1 MPKLKHLFKPVP
13 MEGGR
18 AAMVVYVS
26 GHIDAASNATFEAV
40 LGDPL
45 RNRIRN
51 VVVDLSR
58 VEYINSTGISALIR
72 YYRDFRALGGEL
84 VLAQVP
90 REVGLSMHYLGL
102 TAVVPFC
109 KDVKTALT
117 YFRDAAREGLQ
128 DGYFEYLK
136 KKYGKDPHARLRLK
150 LPLWRRKA
158 DRPKDSS
165 VLMVTP
171 EADLFTEI
179 LRLRLFDPAGQFNI
193 VPTTRAALDRLEELK
208 PDLIV
213 LDNRVEGAEAFLE
226 EVKIHRRRGL
236 TSILKIYG
244 RREKPSAFAR
254 FKVWENDHLV
264 EPFEVMQLFRIAEA
278 ELRRV
283 PQDRKAAQRQVKF
296 QFRSTTEDL
305 VKAQGFVKGLVEQSG
320 LTGDDETAMAAAVSE
335 ALQNAVQHGNRRQA
349 EKTVTANFILTPRK
363 VTAYVEDE
371 GAGFD
376 AAAQLAKAAGA
387 GGPIDA
393 ALSGTAKPGR
403 GGLGL
408 TLMKKCVD
416 DLKFLE
422 RGRLV
427 KLEKHI
433 RG

>member
-13 MEGGR
+13 IEGGR

-26 GHIDAASNATFEAV
+26 GHIDAASNDRFEAI

-109 KDVKTALT
+109 KDVRSALA
-117 YFRDAAREGLQ
+117 YFRDAAREGVQ

-136 KKYGKDPHARLRLK
+136 RKYGKDPHARLRLK
-150 LPLWRRKA
+150 VPLWRRKA

-171 EADLFTEI
+171 EADLFAEI
-179 LRLRLFDPAGQFNI
+179 LRLRLYDPAGRFEI
-193 VPTTRAALDRLEELK
+193 VPGTRAALERLEELK

-213 LDNRVEGAEAFLE
+213 IDNRAEGAEAFLE

-244 RREKPSAFAR
+244 RGERPSSFGS
-254 FKVWENDHLV
+254 FKVWENDYLV

-296 QFRSTTEDL
+296 QFRSTTESL
-305 VKAQGFVKGLVEQSG
+305 VKAQAFVKGLMEQSG
-320 LTGDDETAMAAAVSE
+320 LTGDAETAMAAAVNE
-335 ALQNAVQHGNRRQA
+335 ALQNAFQHGNRRQA
-349 EKTVTANFILTPRK
+349 ERTVTANFILTARK

-371 GAGFD
+371 GSGFD
-376 AAAQLAKAAGA
+376 FAAALARAGA
-387 GGPIDA
+387 EGGPLDL
-393 ALSGTAKPGR
+393 ALNAEAKPGR

-416 DLKFLE
+416 TLAFLDH
-422 RGRLV
+422 GRLV
-427 KLEKHI
+427 KLEKLI
-433 RG
+433 R

>member
-1 MPKLKHLFKPVP
+1 MPKLKHLFKATPL
-13 MEGGR
+13 EGGR
-18 AAMVVYVS
+18 TVMVIYVS
-26 GHIDAASNATFEAV
+26 GHIDAASNASFEAI

-109 KDVKTALT
+109 KDTQSAMA
-117 YFRDAAREGLQ
+117 YFREAAREGLS

-136 KKYGKDPHARLRLK
+136 KKYGKDPHARLRMK
-150 LPLWRRKA
+150 VPLWRKKA

-165 VLMVTP
+165 VVMVTP
-171 EADLFTEI
+171 EADVFTEI
-179 LRLRLFDPAGQFNI
+179 LRLRLFDPAGRFTI
-193 VPTTRAALDRLEELK
+193 VPSTRAALDCLEGEK
-208 PDLIV
+208 PDLII
-213 LDNRVEGAEAFLE
+213 LDNRAEGADAFLE
-226 EVKIHRRRGL
+226 EVKINRRRGL
-236 TSILKIYG
+236 TSVLRFYG
-244 RREKPSAFAR
+244 RGEKPSAFER

-283 PQDRKAAQRQVKF
+283 RTDRQAAQHQVKI
-296 QFRSTTEDL
+296 QFRSTTETL
-305 VKAQGFVKGLVEQSG
+305 VKAQAFVKGLMEQSG
-320 LTGDDETAMAAAVSE
+320 LAGDAETAMSAAVSE
-335 ALQNAVQHGNRRQA
+335 AMQNAVQHGNRRQA
-349 EKTVTANFILTPRK
+349 DKTVTVNCILTPKK

-376 AAAQLAKAAGA
+376 TATQLAKAEGA
-387 GGPIDA
+387 APIDA
-393 ALSGTAKPGR
+393 ALGGAAGPGH

-416 DLKFLE
+416 DMKYLD
-422 RGRLV
+422 RGRIV
-427 KLEKHI
+427 KLEKYI
-433 RG
+433 K

>member
-1 MPKLKHLFKPVP
+1 MPKLKHLFKPVAI
-13 MEGGR
+13 EGGR
-18 AAMVVYVS
+18 TVMVIHVA
-26 GHIDAASNATFEAV
+26 GHIDAASNAAFEAI

-58 VEYINSTGISALIR
+58 VEYVNSTGISALIR

-109 KDVKTALT
+109 KDTREAVA
-117 YFRDAAREGLQ
+117 YFRDAARTGLS
-128 DGYFEYLK
+128 DGYFEYIK
-136 KKYGKDPHARLRLK
+136 RKYGKDPHARVKVK

-171 EADLFTEI
+171 ESDLFTEI

-193 VPTTRAALDRLEELK
+193 VPNTRTALDRLEEYK
-208 PDLIV
+208 PHLIV
-213 LDNRVEGAEAFLE
+213 LDNRAEGAEAFLE
-226 EVKIHRRRGL
+226 EVKINRRQGL

-244 RREKPSAFAR
+244 RGEKPSAFQA
-254 FKVWENDHLV
+254 FKVWENDYLV

-283 PQDRKAAQRQVKF
+283 PSDRQAAQHQVKF
-296 QFRSTTEDL
+296 QFRSTTDNL
-305 VKAQGFVKGLVEQSG
+305 VKAQAFVKGLMEKSG
-320 LTGDDETAMAAAVSE
+320 LAGDAETAMTAAVGE

-349 EKTVTANFILTPRK
+349 EKAVTANCILTPKK
-363 VTAYVEDE
+363 VTVYVEDE

-376 AAAQLAKAAGA
+376 HAAALAKLAGA
-387 GGPIDA
+387 APIDA
-393 ALSGTAKPGR
+393 ALHGSAGPGR

-408 TLMKKCVD
+408 TLIKKCVD
-416 DLKFLE
+416 DLTFLD
-422 RGRLV
+422 RGRIV
-427 KLEKHI
+427 KLEKFI
-433 RG
+433 R

>member
-13 MEGGR
+13 MGGGR
-18 AAMVVYVS
+18 SAMVIYVS
-26 GHIDAASNATFEAV
+26 GHIDAASNNTFEAV

-72 YYRDFRALGGEL
+72 FYRDFRALGGEL

-90 REVGLSMHYLGL
+90 REVGLAMHYLGL

-109 KDVKTALT
+109 KDVKAALA
-117 YFRDAAREGLQ
+117 YFRDAAKAGLN

-136 KKYGKDPHARLRLK
+136 KRYGKDPKARLKLK

-179 LRLRLFDPAGQFNI
+179 LKLRLYDPAGRFEI
-193 VPTTRAALDRLEELK
+193 VPSTRTALERLEELK

-213 LDNRVEGAEAFLE
+213 IDNRADGADAFLE
-226 EVKIHRRRGL
+226 EVKISRRRGL
-236 TSILKIYG
+236 TSVLKLYG
-244 RREKPSAFAR
+244 RGDRPSAFKD

-264 EPFEVMQLFRIAEA
+264 EPFEVMQLFRISEA

-296 QFRSTTEDL
+296 QFRSTTENL
-305 VKAQGFVKGLVEQSG
+305 VKAQAFVKGLMEQSG
-320 LTGDDETAMAAAVSE
+320 LTGDDETAMTAAVNE
-335 ALQNAVQHGNRRQA
+335 ALQNAVQHGNARQE
-349 EKTVTANFILTPRK
+349 EKTATANFILTPRK

-371 GAGFD
+371 GEGFD
-376 AAAQLAKAAGA
+376 HVKALAKAAGE
-387 GGPIDA
+387 GGAVNA
-393 ALSGTAKPGR
+393 ALSAQAKPGR

-408 TLMKKCVD
+408 ALMKRCVD
-416 DLKFLE
+416 DLKFLD

-433 RG
+433 R